1 MALEQF
7 NQAAEGPPTATA
19 LKAEIEKVAGGDCE
33 AGKGYGRPPA
43 GVSGLTL
50 SPSKQKS
57 F

>member
-19 LKAEIEKVAGGDCE
+19 LKAEIEKLAGGDCE

-43 GVSGLTL
+43 GVSG
-50 SPSKQKS
+50 
-57 F
+57 